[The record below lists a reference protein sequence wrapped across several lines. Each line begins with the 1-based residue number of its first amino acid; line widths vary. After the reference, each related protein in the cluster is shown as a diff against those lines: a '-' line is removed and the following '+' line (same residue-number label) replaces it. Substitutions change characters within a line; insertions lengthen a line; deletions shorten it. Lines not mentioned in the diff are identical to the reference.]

1 MGIWHQVYDP
11 LNNKF
16 LSTAVAALPI
26 ILLLVMI
33 ASNKVKTYWAAAIA
47 LVLTILVAVYV
58 FTMPMEMAVK
68 SAALGAVDGF
78 CKIGWIIL
86 NVLFLYRLTV
96 EKGLFA
102 VFQHSLGR
110 ITADRRL
117 QILLIA
123 FCFGAFFEGAAG
135 FGTPVAVV
143 AAMMMGLG
151 FSPLTSAA
159 MALFA
164 NTATVAFGAIGAPIL
179 GLAASSGIDPM
190 TLGKAIGIQ
199 SVPFSMMMPFFML
212 WMFCGW
218 KKTVAVIPAILV
230 AALSFSIPQF
240 IFSYYVSPFIVDVA
254 AGGISVASMV
264 MFLRVWKPAEIL
276 TDPTMRFPD
285 DSHSEVK
292 LPAPLEA
299 LPTMDQV
306 IKAWTPWVIL
316 CAVLAFWATDYWKH
330 IAAVLFAPKF
340 PVPGLDKMIMAMPP
354 VVRAPTAQAGVFLF
368 SFLTYSGTGVLFSGI
383 IAGLL
388 MGFSPVALVRNWFK
402 TIYAV
407 RFALITITLMLSLAT
422 LTGSSGIQGT
432 LGLAFA
438 ATGALF
444 PFFSAV
450 LGWLGVAATGSD
462 TSANVLFGGLQVVA
476 ANTAHFNPVLMAAAN
491 STGGCM
497 GKIIAISSIVVASA
511 ATGWTGSEGKILRFV
526 FPTAVFWGV
535 LVGILVMLQAY
546 VIPWS
551 VPTLPGM

>member
-1 MGIWHQVYDP
+1 MTWNQVYDP
-11 LNNKF
+11 LNNQV
-16 LSTAVAALPI
+16 LSTTVAAIPI
-26 ILLLVMI
+26 VLLLLMI

-47 LVLTILVAVYV
+47 LILTIAVAVYV

-110 ITADRRL
+110 ITNDRRL
-117 QILLIA
+117 QILLIC

-135 FGTPVAVV
+135 FGTPVAVC

-164 NTATVAFGAIGAPIL
+164 NTATVAFGAIGAPII
-179 GLAASSGIDPM
+179 GLSASSGIDTM

-199 SVPFSMMMPFFML
+199 SMPFTLLMPLFML
-212 WMFCGW
+212 WVFCGW
-218 KKTVAVIPAILV
+218 KKTMAVWP
-230 AALSFSIPQF
+230 
-240 IFSYYVSPFIVDVA
+240 
-254 AGGISVASMV
+254 
-264 MFLRVWKPAEIL
+264 
-276 TDPTMRFPD
+276 
-285 DSHSEVK
+285 
-292 LPAPLEA
+292 
-299 LPTMDQV
+299 
-306 IKAWTPWVIL
+306 
-316 CAVLAFWATDYWKH
+316 AVL
-330 IAAVLFAPKF
+330 
-340 PVPGLDKMIMAMPP
+340 VP
-354 VVRAPTAQAGVFLF
+354 RW
-368 SFLTYSGTGVLFSGI
+368 S
-383 IAGLL
+383 
-388 MGFSPVALVRNWFK
+388 K

-407 RFALITITLMLSLAT
+407 RYALITITLMLSLAT
-422 LTGSSGIQGT
+422 LTGSSGLQGT

-438 ATGALF
+438 ATGPLF

-476 ANTAHFNPVLMAAAN
+476 ANKAGFNPVLMAAAN

-497 GKIIAISSIVVASA
+497 GKIIAISSLVIAVA

-526 FPTAVFWGV
+526 FPYAVFWGV
-535 LVGILVMLQAY
+535 MVGVMVMLQAY
-546 VIPWS
+546 VFPWS
-551 VPTLPGM
+551 VPPMPM